1 MHLQSVL
8 FDLDDTLHDKSANL
22 SAFARHQYEVF
33 SLASHGVERADWLM
47 KYVELNNRRIEK
59 TEVFRLLRINFG
71 LSETFAEG
79 LRIDF
84 DVNSGA
90 QTTPLPGLMTMLQAC
105 KARGLRI
112 GVVTNGRDTFQRNK
126 IRGLGIASV
135 VDVVLT
141 SGGFGVKKPDHRIFL
156 ACLDQLHSRPETT
169 AMVGDDFA
177 ADMEPA
183 ISLGMHSIWKSPQTS
198 TKVHF
203 CSDDLDQIRIHLQG
217 TR

>member
-1 MHLQSVL
+1 MPLQSVL

-22 SAFARHQYEVF
+22 STFARHQYDAF
-33 SLASHGVERADWLM
+33 SLAAHGVESAEWLM

-59 TEVFRLLRINFG
+59 TEVFQLLGSSFG
-71 LSETFAEG
+71 LSEALVEG

-84 DVNSGA
+84 DDNSGA
-90 QTTPLPGLMTMLQAC
+90 QTRPLPGLMPLLQTC

-112 GVVTNGRDTFQRNK
+112 GVVTNGRDAFQRNK
-126 IRGLGIASV
+126 IRGLGIEPV
-135 VDVVLT
+135 VDVVFT

-156 ACLDQLHSRPETT
+156 ACLGELQSTPQSS

-183 ISLGMHSIWKSPQTS
+183 ISLGMHCIWKSTQTS

-203 CSDDLDQIRIHLQG
+203 CSDELDQIRIHLQS
-217 TR
+217 TA